1 MFANLVTF
9 SIMRMSPDL
18 STLPFGI
25 LIGLGVVL
33 LLEVA
38 LDAVAIVDLVRRPV
52 AAVQFGNKWVW
63 VAIIVLVNLIG
74 AILYFAVGR
83 KQAPAVDS
91 DAQTVAPK
99 RSSAEI
105 TDALYG
111 TGAESKQP

>member
-1 MFANLVTF
+1 
-9 SIMRMSPDL
+9 MSPDL

-25 LIGLGVVL
+25 LIVLSVVL
-33 LLEVA
+33 LVEIA
-38 LDAVAIVDLVRRPV
+38 LDVVAIVDLIRRPV

-63 VAIIVLVNLIG
+63 VAIIVLINLIG

-83 KQAPAVDS
+83 KQTPVVDADARTAAPR
-91 DAQTVAPK
+91 

-111 TGAESKQP
+111 TGDESTQP